1 MCAAPAQYRGLLFG
15 QWPRKSATPAITKRN
30 GKPKT
35 SATIRNVF
43 RSIFLS
49 ANVMIAPMSGS
60 QASTISA
67 AEKTLVKRDTGQ
79 KNAAT
84 KPPKNTSG
92 RPKSLNANGRP
103 RGVGCLLICRET
115 PPVVSTARDRPLF
128 GALFQ
133 DERQGLSP
141 QRLSLAPL

>member
-35 SATIRNVF
+35 SATIRKVF

-60 QASTISA
+60 QASTINA

-79 KNAAT
+79 IAAT

-92 RPKSLNANGRP
+92 RPSNGRP
-103 RGVGCLLICRET
+103 RGLGWLLICRET
-115 PPVVSTARDRPLF
+115 PPAVSTARDRPLF
-128 GALFQ
+128 GAPFL